1 MFHWLISSSF
11 IIIFPLKSKMSEK
24 WNCYYI
30 SVQAYN
36 TVIYV
41 TCRIILPHY
50 KKVSYLILLRR
61 VFSIFHHHSLFHCST
76 NFFFYFNKGTFK
88 GKQES
93 FLRSHKLCN
102 ILWIDSTLQ
111 IKHLREN
118 KLFVEECRLPAV
130 SPIVAIWDK
139 MEHKRGCCWIG
150 SLFCCKRN
158 GIIMPFSCETI
169 QAHLLPF
176 YGL

>member
-1 MFHWLISSSF
+1 
-11 IIIFPLKSKMSEK
+11 MSEK

-61 VFSIFHHHSLFHCST
+61 VFSIFYHHSLFHCST
-76 NFFFYFNKGTFK
+76 KFFFYFNKSTFK
-88 GKQES
+88 GKRES

-130 SPIVAIWDK
+130 SP
-139 MEHKRGCCWIG
+139 HCCY
-150 SLFCCKRN
+150 LRQN
-158 GIIMPFSCETI
+158 GT
-169 QAHLLPF
+169 QKGLLLNRQF
-176 YGL
+176 ILLQKKWKL

>member
-1 MFHWLISSSF
+1 
-11 IIIFPLKSKMSEK
+11 MSEK

-50 KKVSYLILLRR
+50 KKSLLFNIAQTCILNFLPP
-61 VFSIFHHHSLFHCST
+61 FTIPLFYKII
-76 NFFFYFNKGTFK
+76 FYFNKSTFK
-88 GKQES
+88 GKRES

-130 SPIVAIWDK
+130 SP
-139 MEHKRGCCWIG
+139 HCCY
-150 SLFCCKRN
+150 LRQN
-158 GIIMPFSCETI
+158 GT
-169 QAHLLPF
+169 QKGLLLNRQF
-176 YGL
+176 ILLQKKWKL